1 MENNSKSKNKISP
14 DLRQRLLNETNKPF
28 RGPRRLLWLALF
40 GSAFIGLF
48 IMGLKSLSGDMLN
61 TNDYYIQI
69 SAVIIFAFVLWFD
82 REKK

>member
-1 MENNSKSKNKISP
+1 
-14 DLRQRLLNETNKPF
+14 
-28 RGPRRLLWLALF
+28 
-40 GSAFIGLF
+40 
-48 IMGLKSLSGDMLN
+48 MGLKSLSGDMLN